1 MNTQAEIIVVAVLLT
16 GNDNSVSFF
25 IAERA
30 DGAGWEFPG
39 GKVEKGESKREAL
52 IRELQEELSIHVS
65 VGKFVAQSSVVVGQK
80 RIVMDLF
87 HGVIISG
94 ELQLNEHIDGRWISS
109 DEIGDFRWAPADI
122 PLLDFVRAHFQS
134 FDPEG
139 EQL

>member
-1 MNTQAEIIVVAVLLT
+1 MNTQTEIIVVAVLLT
-16 GNDNSVSFF
+16 GNDNSTSFF

-39 GKVEKGESKREAL
+39 GKVVKGESKREAL
-52 IRELQEELSIHVS
+52 VRELQEELSIQVS
-65 VGKFVAQSSVVVGQK
+65 VGEFVAQSSVVVGQK

-94 ELQLNEHIDGRWISS
+94 ELQLNEHTDGRWISS
-109 DEIGDFRWAPADI
+109 YEIVGFKWAPADI
-122 PLLDFVRAHFQS
+122 PLLDSVRAHFQS
-134 FDPEG
+134 FDTEG